1 VKLSRAREELLR
13 ERVEDIGRE
22 ELKRLAPLAL
32 KLMEAYER
40 MGGFSSRYVA
50 RAAKVLSDMTRD
62 PDCTV
67 FMAFT
72 ANLVATGLR
81 GVIAALIRE
90 GVVDVIV
97 TTGGT
102 LDHDV
107 ARALGGTYYRG
118 EFELDDI
125 MLAELGVHRLGNV
138 LVPRESYG
146 PLIEEFVHKLL
157 EELAMRK
164 RRWTPSELLHEAG
177 LRLKD
182 ENSILAAAAARRI
195 PVFSPGIVDSAF
207 GTAIFTFNE
216 AGRSTGLKIELDIVG
231 DLAMLSDI
239 VFESKKLG
247 AIVLGGGISKHH
259 VIWWAQF
266 KGGLDYAVYITTA
279 TELDGSLSGARTRE
293 AISWGKLKPSAKHVT
308 VPGDATVVFPL
319 IAAALL
325 GEGHVKHG

>member
-1 VKLSRAREELLR
+1 VSVGAARESLLSR
-13 ERVEDIGRE
+13 RVEDVKAEQLRE
-22 ELKRLAPLAL
+22 LAPLAARL
-32 KLMEAYER
+32 VEMYER
-40 MGGFSSRYVA
+40 MGGFSARHVA
-50 RAAKVLSDMTRD
+50 RAVEVAREMVGDES
-62 PDCTV
+62 CTV
-67 FMAFT
+67 FLAFT

-81 GVIAALIRE
+81 GVLAALIDE
-90 GVVDVIV
+90 GLVDAVV

-102 LDHDV
+102 FDHDI
-107 ARALGGTYYRG
+107 ARSFASYYLG
-118 EFELDDI
+118 EFEIDDS
-125 MLAELGVHRLGNV
+125 MLREMDVHRLGNV

-146 PLIEEFVHKLL
+146 PIVEEFTHRML
-157 EELAMRK
+157 EELVSRK
-164 RRWTPSELLHEAG
+164 SRWTPSELAREAG

-182 ENSILAAAAARRI
+182 EASILAAAARRGV

-216 AGRSTGLKIELDIVG
+216 IGRSRGFEVQLDLLG
-231 DLAMLSDI
+231 DMAALANLVMDS
-239 VFESKKLG
+239 ERLG

-279 TELDGSLSGARTRE
+279 AEFDGSLSGARTRE

-308 VPGDATVVFPL
+308 VPADATVVFPL

-325 GEGHVKHG
+325 GGGK

>member
-1 VKLSRAREELLR
+1 VSVGAARESLLSR
-13 ERVEDIGRE
+13 RVEDVKAVQLRE
-22 ELKRLAPLAL
+22 LAPLATRL
-32 KLMEAYER
+32 VEMYER
-40 MGGFSSRYVA
+40 MGGFSARHVA
-50 RAAKVLSDMTRD
+50 RAVEVAREMVGDES
-62 PDCTV
+62 CTV
-67 FMAFT
+67 FLAFT

-81 GVIAALIRE
+81 GVLAALIDE
-90 GVVDVIV
+90 GLVDAVV

-102 LDHDV
+102 FDHDI
-107 ARALGGTYYRG
+107 ARSFASYYLG
-118 EFELDDI
+118 EFEIDDS
-125 MLAELGVHRLGNV
+125 MLREMDVHRLGNV

-146 PLIEEFVHKLL
+146 PIVEEFTHRML
-157 EELAMRK
+157 EELVGRK
-164 RRWTPSELLHEAG
+164 SRWTPSELAREAG

-182 ENSILAAAAARRI
+182 EASILAAAARRGV

-216 AGRSTGLKIELDIVG
+216 IGRSRGFEVQLDLLG
-231 DLAMLSDI
+231 DMAALANLVMDS
-239 VFESKKLG
+239 ERLG

-279 TELDGSLSGARTRE
+279 AEFDGSLSGARTRE

-308 VPGDATVVFPL
+308 VPADATVVFPL

-325 GEGHVKHG
+325 GGGK

>member
-1 VKLSRAREELLR
+1 VGAARESLLSR
-13 ERVEDIGRE
+13 RVEDVKAVQLRE
-22 ELKRLAPLAL
+22 LAPLAARL
-32 KLMEAYER
+32 VEMYER
-40 MGGFSSRYVA
+40 MGGFSARHVA
-50 RAAKVLSDMTRD
+50 RAVEVAREMVGDES
-62 PDCTV
+62 CTV
-67 FMAFT
+67 FLAFT

-81 GVIAALIRE
+81 GVLAALIDE
-90 GVVDVIV
+90 GLVDAVV

-102 LDHDV
+102 FDHDI
-107 ARALGGTYYRG
+107 ARSFASYYLG
-118 EFELDDI
+118 EFEIDDS
-125 MLAELGVHRLGNV
+125 MLREMDVHRLGNV

-146 PLIEEFVHKLL
+146 PIVEEFTHRML
-157 EELAMRK
+157 EELVGRK
-164 RRWTPSELLHEAG
+164 SRWTPSELAREAG

-182 ENSILAAAAARRI
+182 EASILAAAARRGV

-216 AGRSTGLKIELDIVG
+216 IGRSRGFEVQLDLLG
-231 DLAMLSDI
+231 DMAALANLVMDS
-239 VFESKKLG
+239 ERLG

-279 TELDGSLSGARTRE
+279 AEFDGSLSGARTRE

-308 VPGDATVVFPL
+308 VPADATVVFPL

-325 GEGHVKHG
+325 GGGK

>member
-1 VKLSRAREELLR
+1 MSRVRDKLLR
-13 ERVEDIGRE
+13 ARVEDIGRE
-22 ELKRLAPLAL
+22 ELKKLAPLAL
-32 KLMEAYER
+32 ELMEAYER

-50 RAAKVLSDMTRD
+50 KAYGVLSEMTRD

-81 GVIAALIRE
+81 GVIATLVRE
-90 GVVDVIV
+90 DMVDAIV

-107 ARALGGTYYRG
+107 ARALGGVYYGG
-118 EFELDDI
+118 EFELDDA
-125 MLAELGVHRLGNV
+125 MLAEVGVHRLGNV
-138 LVPRESYG
+138 LIPRECYG
-146 PLIEEFVHKLL
+146 PIIEGFVHKLL
-157 EELAMRK
+157 EELAVK
-164 RRWTPSELLHEAG
+164 RRMWTPSELIHEAG
-177 LRLKD
+177 LRLRD
-182 ENSILAAAAARRI
+182 ENSILAAAAAERI

-216 AGRSTGLKIELDIVG
+216 AGRSTGLRVELDVVG
-231 DLAMLSDI
+231 DMERISDI

-266 KGGLDYAVYITTA
+266 RGGLDYAVYITTA

-308 VPGDATVVFPL
+308 LPGDATVVFPL
-319 IAAALL
+319 IVAALL
-325 GEGHVKHG
+325 GEERGGGG

>member
-1 VKLSRAREELLR
+1 MSVGAARESLLSR
-13 ERVEDIGRE
+13 RVEDVKAVQLRE
-22 ELKRLAPLAL
+22 LAPLATRL
-32 KLMEAYER
+32 VEMYER
-40 MGGFSSRYVA
+40 MGGFSARHVA
-50 RAAKVLSDMTRD
+50 RAVEVAREMVGDES
-62 PDCTV
+62 CTV
-67 FMAFT
+67 FLAFT

-81 GVIAALIRE
+81 GVLAALIDE
-90 GVVDVIV
+90 GLVDAVV

-102 LDHDV
+102 FDHDI
-107 ARALGGTYYRG
+107 ARSFASYYLG
-118 EFELDDI
+118 EFEIDDS
-125 MLAELGVHRLGNV
+125 MLREMDVHRLGNV

-146 PLIEEFVHKLL
+146 PIVEEFTHRML
-157 EELAMRK
+157 EELVGRK
-164 RRWTPSELLHEAG
+164 SRWTPSELAREAG

-182 ENSILAAAAARRI
+182 EASILAAAARRGV

-216 AGRSTGLKIELDIVG
+216 IGRSRGFEVQLDLLG
-231 DLAMLSDI
+231 DMAALANLVMDS
-239 VFESKKLG
+239 ERLG

-279 TELDGSLSGARTRE
+279 AEFDGSLSGARTRE

-308 VPGDATVVFPL
+308 VPADATVVFPL

-325 GEGHVKHG
+325 GGGK

>member
-1 VKLSRAREELLR
+1 VSVGAARESLLSR
-13 ERVEDIGRE
+13 RVEDVKAEQLRE
-22 ELKRLAPLAL
+22 LAPLAARL
-32 KLMEAYER
+32 VEMYER
-40 MGGFSSRYVA
+40 MGGFSARHVA
-50 RAAKVLSDMTRD
+50 RAVEVAREMVGDES
-62 PDCTV
+62 CTV
-67 FMAFT
+67 FLAFT

-81 GVIAALIRE
+81 GVLAALIDE
-90 GVVDVIV
+90 GLVDAVV

-102 LDHDV
+102 FDHDI
-107 ARALGGTYYRG
+107 ARSFASYYLG
-118 EFELDDI
+118 EFEIDDS
-125 MLAELGVHRLGNV
+125 MLREMDVHRLGNV

-146 PLIEEFVHKLL
+146 PIVEEFTHRML
-157 EELAMRK
+157 EELVGRK
-164 RRWTPSELLHEAG
+164 SRWTPSELAREAG

-182 ENSILAAAAARRI
+182 EASILAAAARRGV

-216 AGRSTGLKIELDIVG
+216 IGRSRGFEVQLDLLG
-231 DLAMLSDI
+231 DMAALANLVMDS
-239 VFESKKLG
+239 ERLG

-279 TELDGSLSGARTRE
+279 AEFDGSLSGARTRE

-308 VPGDATVVFPL
+308 VPADATVVFPL

-325 GEGHVKHG
+325 GGGK